1 MFAGERVRVH
11 GTFFEV
17 GVVCQ
22 YLVDATKKR
31 LGAEVMGS
39 VRMERAVD
47 VDCYFLG
54 SLPARFLTYL
64 RFRRAIRKLLDEGI
78 IVERMWRF

>member
-11 GTFFEV
+11 GAFFEV
-17 GVVCQ
+17 GGVCQ

-31 LGAEVMGS
+31 LDAEVMGS

-47 VDCYFLG
+47 VDCYLLG

-78 IVERMWRF
+78 IVERIWRF